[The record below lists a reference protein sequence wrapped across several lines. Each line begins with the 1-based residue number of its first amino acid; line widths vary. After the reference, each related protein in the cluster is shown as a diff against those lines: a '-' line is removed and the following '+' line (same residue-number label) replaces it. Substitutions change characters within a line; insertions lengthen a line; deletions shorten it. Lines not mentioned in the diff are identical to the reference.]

1 MKKSFQ
7 IFICF
12 ILFLFISHES
22 YSQGLNAVIALDNIN
37 VFAAGNAGK
46 VFRSSNGGTTWAK
59 YTIGS
64 IDYKCAS
71 AFGNDVWVGGSD
83 GKVYKTTK
91 INSSVNS
98 YATGTSNPINGI
110 WFVNSSIGFACAGGG
125 LVYKTVNGGINWSL
139 SNSGIP
145 AAALNSISFRDA
157 NYGVVVGDNGKIF
170 MTDNGGGSWVSVNS
184 GVTRNLTSVE
194 AFSGGTLI
202 TGEWGTILSLTGISI
217 TPINSKTTSDIR
229 GISGSSFT
237 DAHIVGGGGFI
248 RNNKNGSG
256 DFLNFEINPM
266 LANLVDVSYLDPNVG
281 YAISS
286 LNDAIIKTTNGGQ
299 SWQLSG
305 GATMTVTSQTKISGT
320 PATGGIGNGISM
332 LPYDRDRMYVAYGR
346 NILRSGD
353 QGETWTQ
360 IATIPSNVI
369 SFNTHSFYVCPT
381 DTNIF
386 LAASEASPTD
396 RLVRSTDYGATWTI
410 ILNMNITSYGT
421 PLEIDQNNPST
432 FYFAP
437 DGGGFYKST
446 NNGANWTEISG
457 GYPFRS
463 PCDITLSWFDPNV
476 IFVADGVTG
485 SGTADLFKSTNGG
498 VNWVKVHQNP
508 GSGSTVSEIPCVMT
522 TPFDK
527 NLMYLTTWSGSLR
540 FKSTNGG
547 DNWFQ
552 IQSTPWSGWTADI
565 CREDPTLVMTGNYG
579 PNVSLTTNHGT
590 SWTEYP
596 LSIIGCGA
604 GTIVPRRDFLLSQ
617 QCGGICKLKMTYTVV
632 TNIDEQIVS
641 SSVPSSFNLY
651 QNYPNPFNPVTEI
664 KYAIKNAGDV
674 KLNIYNQE
682 GKNIYSLVNGYK
694 NAGTYSVKFDASA
707 FASGVYFYTLESGG
721 NIFTKKMALV
731 K

>member
-170 MTDNGGGSWVSVNS
+170 MTDNGGGSWASVNS

-202 TGEWGTILSLTGISI
+202 TGEWGTILSLLGTSI
-217 TPINSKTTSDIR
+217 TPINSRTTSDIR

-248 RNNKNGSG
+248 RNNKNGSS

-266 LANLVDVSYLDPNVG
+266 LANLVDVSYLDPNTG

-299 SWQLSG
+299 NWQLSG
-305 GATMTVTSQTKISGT
+305 GATMNVSYSQKLAGSS
-320 PATGGIGNGISM
+320 GIGNGIC
-332 LPYDRDRMYVAYGR
+332 PHPFKRDVIFVNYGR
-346 NILRSGD
+346 NIYRSPDKGD
-353 QGETWTQ
+353 TWVL
-360 IATIPSNVI
+360 IA
-369 SFNTHSFYVCPT
+369 SFPASITTSTNSHSFFVSGA
-381 DTNIF
+381 DTNVF
-386 LAASEASPTD
+386 MVACENAPTD
-396 RLVRSTDYGATWTI
+396 RVIRSTDYGLTWNV
-410 ILNMNITSYGT
+410 ILNLNFTSYGT
-421 PLEIDQNNPST
+421 PLEVDHLNPSI
-432 FYFAP
+432 FYYAP
-437 DGGGFYKST
+437 DGGGFWKST
-446 NNGANWTEISG
+446 NNGANFVEISG
-457 GYPFRS
+457 SYPFRS
-463 PCDITLSWFDPNV
+463 PCDISIDWENPNI
-476 IFVADGVTG
+476 IFLADGVTNA
-485 SGTADLFKSTNGG
+485 TQPAELFKSTNGG
-498 VNWVKVHQNP
+498 VNWTKVHTNP
-508 GSGSTVSEIPCVMT
+508 GTGGQVSEIPCIMNSI
-522 TPFDK
+522 FDK
-527 NLMYLTTWSGSLR
+527 NLMYITTWSGSLR
-540 FKSTNGG
+540 FKSTNAG
-547 DNWFQ
+547 DNWFGV
-552 IQSTPWSGWTADI
+552 QSTSFSGWTADI
-565 CREDPTLVMTGNYG
+565 CREDPTVVLTGSYS
-579 PNVSLTTNHGT
+579 PFVSLSTNGSE
-590 SWTEYP
+590 SWSPYNLP
-596 LSIIGCGA
+596 SGGSGA
-604 GTIVPRRDFLLSQ
+604 GTYVQGRDCFISQ
-617 QCGGICKLKMTYTVV
+617 QGSGLLKMSVAYTVI
-632 TNIDEQIVS
+632 TNVEEQTVS
-641 SSVPSSFNLY
+641 NSVPAKYNLL

-664 KYAIKNAGDV
+664 KYDIKNAGDV